1 MVTIDE
7 TKRMPDGSIRF
18 VKSQSPAD
26 PRLFDEMEFI
36 GEHSDMI
43 EDLEEMPDEE

>member
-18 VKSQSPAD
+18 VAD
-26 PRLFDEMEFI
+26 SRLFDEMEFI